1 MVPEVIIS
9 SLKYWRI
16 WLIVSQGPR
25 RGQTS
30 QAQPGVPTITSHEGS
45 PLMSDV
51 LESSTLSSA
60 TSNETEAALPSEFE
74 RTLAAARA
82 TADRAAEMRQ
92 KERDVLQE
100 LSRAALED
108 MPFSSHTH
116 SERDASPRST
126 PTLQSQELVNIS
138 TPSTL
143 SLSVTLSSDLSVTAA
158 ASHTV
163 TSRFSDPALY
173 SSTQPRRI
181 PFPNVGDTAS
191 VTATTSL
198 LTKTSQYLG
207 LSREPSSNIRSFP
220 VLTSGSDVQTR
231 FSVVSPSP
239 VSSIRAVTEP
249 SRINPLTFATTSLS
263 GGATAVSHSSASQL
277 ASPVYS
283 TGYLDYYKQKIEEE
297 RQLFEAQRK
306 RIRRYSDK
314 FKSSSFEGPGSQT
327 YKAPVISSTNAPESE
342 PHLSSPFLSNLRGDD
357 AGVLGL
363 DQNKENQGLIANS
376 VGIRGQDRL
385 RDISQRLNTLEKTLT
400 TSGSSIPVTSASYT
414 SKPVSTSGWSY
425 GSSTEY
431 LSLPRNT
438 AGRHFLGSAGS
449 TLSSLS
455 ELTEMMTRLTSTSD
469 ESDNKSLRAG
479 ATSGPLSMISK
490 GPLDV
495 AHSHAR
501 KEPSAEFSSANGPT
515 GILSGSR
522 WTRGS
527 DGKPW
532 YVLSRSS
539 TLPSAGTLGR
549 DAVLPEMEE
558 EDNVFPEVTGYKSK
572 SLRNAVSRRYH
583 SCF

>member
-1 MVPEVIIS
+1 MVPEVIIG
-9 SLKYWRI
+9 SLNYWQI
-16 WLIVSQGPR
+16 WLIFSQGPR
-25 RGQTS
+25 SGQTS
-30 QAQPGVPTITSHEGS
+30 QALPTVVPTITSHEGS

-92 KERDVLQE
+92 RERDVLQE

-108 MPFSSHTH
+108 VPFSSHTH

-143 SLSVTLSSDLSVTAA
+143 SLSVTLSSDPSVTAA

-163 TSRFSDPALY
+163 TSRFSDHALH
-173 SSTQPRRI
+173 SSSQPRRI

-231 FSVVSPSP
+231 FSVVTPSS

-249 SRINPLTFATTSLS
+249 SRVNPLTFAPTSLS

-314 FKSSSFEGPGSQT
+314 FKSSSYESPGSQT
-327 YKAPVISSTNAPESE
+327 YKAPVISSTNAPQSE
-342 PHLSSPFLSNLRGDD
+342 PHLSSPFLSNLGGDD

-400 TSGSSIPVTSASYT
+400 TNSSSIAVTSANYT
-414 SKPVSTSGWSY
+414 SKPGSTSGWSY

-469 ESDNKSLRAG
+469 ESDDKSLRAG
-479 ATSGPLSMISK
+479 ARSGPLSVMSK

-495 AHSHAR
+495 AHSHAP
-501 KEPSAEFSSANGPT
+501 KEPSAEFSSANGPA

-572 SLRNAVSRRYH
+572 S
-583 SCF
+583 F

>member
-1 MVPEVIIS
+1 MVPEVKIS

-74 RTLAAARA
+74 RTLAAARS

-108 MPFSSHTH
+108 VPFSSHTH

-163 TSRFSDPALY
+163 TSRFSDHALY
-173 SSTQPRRI
+173 SSSQPRRI

-207 LSREPSSNIRSFP
+207 FSREPSSNIRSFP

-231 FSVVSPSP
+231 FSVVSPPP

-327 YKAPVISSTNAPESE
+327 YKAPVISSTNAPQSE

-363 DQNKENQGLIANS
+363 DQNKENHGLIANS

-469 ESDNKSLRAG
+469 ESDDKSLRAG
-479 ATSGPLSMISK
+479 ATSGPLSVFSK

-495 AHSHAR
+495 AHSHAP

>member
-16 WLIVSQGPR
+16 WLILSQGPR
-25 RGQTS
+25 PGQTS
-30 QAQPGVPTITSHEGS
+30 QAHPGVPTITSHEGS
-45 PLMSDV
+45 PLMSDI

-108 MPFSSHTH
+108 VPFSSHTH

-173 SSTQPRRI
+173 SSTQPRTI

-263 GGATAVSHSSASQL
+263 GGATAVSLSSPSQL

-314 FKSSSFEGPGSQT
+314 FKSSSYESSGSQT
-327 YKAPVISSTNAPESE
+327 YKAPVISSTNAPQSE

-363 DQNKENQGLIANS
+363 DQNKENHGLIANS

-469 ESDNKSLRAG
+469 ESDDKSLRAG
-479 ATSGPLSMISK
+479 ATSGPLSVISK

-495 AHSHAR
+495 AHSHAP